1 MKTIPNFK
9 GQIYIYIYIEKQT
22 NCKTHTHF
30 NYTLSPSSKIFFRKR
45 KNSLVLNDALKKKKK
60 KLINMHHLSNLI
72 QLEDKHHYKGKFEG
86 DQNDVCSKIPPIH
99 R

>member
-9 GQIYIYIYIEKQT
+9 GQIYIYIYIYIEKQT

-45 KNSLVLNDALKKKKK
+45 KNSLVLNDAFKKKKK
-60 KLINMHHLSNLI
+60 YL
-72 QLEDKHHYKGKFEG
+72 
-86 DQNDVCSKIPPIH
+86 
-99 R
+99 